1 MRNSRGSDRGNQS
14 GGRVEGRGQA
24 TGERLV
30 YLTVGRS
37 NVGAPAATRV
47 LMALETVCDFLE
59 RRVSGARPARKFVAT
74 YSDNASDELSEIR
87 GINAG
92 ETANV
97 AFASVDSSIELGDD
111 VAGALVVGTAV
122 ELWNDSVELV
132 AEGRE
137 FILHGGPIRNHPRDG
152 DGDGAGEGGGT
163 GSDDD
168 DDGRETHGEEA

>member
-1 MRNSRGSDRGNQS
+1 M
-14 GGRVEGRGQA
+14 
-24 TGERLV
+24 V
-30 YLTVGRS
+30 YLTVGRN
-37 NVGAPAATRV
+37 NVGASAATRV
-47 LMALETVCDFLE
+47 LMALEPICNFLE
-59 RRVSGARPARKFVAT
+59 RRVSGARPGRKFVAT
-74 YSDNASDELSEIR
+74 YSDNASDDLSEIR

-111 VAGALVVGTAV
+111 VTGALVVGTAV
-122 ELWNDSVELV
+122 ELWNDSVEHV

-137 FILHGGPIRNHPRDG
+137 FILHGGSIRNHPR